1 MTLSGVERDSM
12 ERLQK
17 YIASCGITSRRKAE
31 ELILAGKVQ
40 VNRITVKELG
50 VKVNPMKDRVKVNG
64 QVIEPE
70 KAVYYLF
77 NKPKGIVTTVTDSH
91 DRQTVMDYMKDI
103 KERIYPV
110 GRLDMNTEGLL
121 LFTNDGDFAQAMTH
135 PSKGVEKTYEVKIKG
150 RVSDDHLQHIADG
163 VELEDGVTSPATLTD
178 MGFDGKTNA
187 TTILITIHEGRN
199 RQVRRMFEHFHYSV
213 RNLKRIEYAGL
224 TLNGVKR
231 GAYREL
237 TKSEVKNLMETGVA
251 VKEGWS
257 ALWLLAVVLPAWWL
271 LLLQAVKGPKWH
283 S

>member
-1 MTLSGVERDSM
+1 M

-40 VNRITVKELG
+40 VNWITVKELG
-50 VKVNPMKDRVKVNG
+50 VKINPMKDRVKVNG

-257 ALWLLAVVLPAWWL
+257 GL
-271 LLLQAVKGPKWH
+271 
-283 S
+283 